1 MSEKKKLKIMSLS
14 VEPEMHE
21 LLKESAKKMG
31 WSTSQLVRE
40 LVNRYLD
47 LVVQD
52 NEDMQPVVLRIPGKV
67 REDKEKLREWLQFKA
82 NAIADAL
89 TAK

>member
-40 LVNRYLD
+40 LVKRYLD
-47 LVVQD
+47 LIVQD
-52 NEDMQPVVLRIPGKV
+52 NDEVPVILRIPGKLKG
-67 REDKEKLREWLQFKA
+67 DKAALVEWLGVKSGA
-82 NAIADAL
+82 IVNAL
-89 TAK
+89 SSG